1 MAYQRTQAQKL
12 LTAAELAL
20 FDSGRTT
27 EIRKLSK
34 PELRSNLERSRKL
47 RDKYRDL
54 YRRQRLA
61 IRGVSGTKAGTG
73 GDANRRTQ
81 EKEEILAESVARFEA
96 RLAQIEK
103 QEDLEFEK
111 AQKAASKKAPAVK
124 KVPAVKVLKKA
135 VAKKSAAAKQSATAA
150 KTATSGRAAKASK
163 GKASEARAEERIV
176 SKSAHAVEPT
186 QVNQQSRGIE
196 IGAHQRSQ
204 ARRSQ
209 AKRDSR

>member
-12 LTAAELAL
+12 LTAAELEL

-34 PELRSNLERSRKL
+34 PELRSRLERSRKL

-61 IRGVSGTKAGTG
+61 VRHASGTKAGAE

-103 QEDLEFEK
+103 QEDREFEK
-111 AQKAASKKAPAVK
+111 AQKAASS

-135 VAKKSAAAKQSATAA
+135 VAKKSAAAKQDETVA
-150 KTATSGRAAKASK
+150 KTAASSRAGKASK
-163 GKASEARAEERIV
+163 GKAGEARAEKRNV
-176 SKSAHAVEPT
+176 SKSARAVEPT
-186 QVNQQSRGIE
+186 AVTQQSRGIE

-204 ARRSQ
+204 AKRSQ

>member
-34 PELRSNLERSRKL
+34 PELRSKLERSRKL

-61 IRGVSGTKAGTG
+61 IRGISGTKAGAK

-81 EKEEILAESVARFEA
+81 QKEEILAESVARFEA

-111 AQKAASKKAPAVK
+111 AQKKAASS

-135 VAKKSAAAKQSATAA
+135 VAKKAAAAK
-150 KTATSGRAAKASK
+150 KTATAVNAAASGRVAKASK
-163 GKASEARAEERIV
+163 GKASEARAEERNV

>member
-20 FDSGRTT
+20 FDSGRST

-34 PELRSNLERSRKL
+34 PELRSKLERSRKL

-61 IRGVSGTKAGTG
+61 VRDASGTKAGTA

-96 RLAQIEK
+96 RLAHIEK
-103 QEDLEFEK
+103 QEDREFEK
-111 AQKAASKKAPAVK
+111 AQKAASS
-124 KVPAVKVLKKA
+124 KVPAAKALKKA
-135 VAKKSAAAKQSATAA
+135 VAKKSAAAKQSATVA
-150 KTATSGRAAKASK
+150 KTAASSRAAKASK
-163 GKASEARAEERIV
+163 GKAGKARAEKKNV
-176 SKSAHAVEPT
+176 SESAHAVEPT
-186 QVNQQSRGIE
+186 QLTQQSRGIE